1 MTLHYE
7 TKTKNINLFL
17 NKDQLLSK
25 AATEGCSSEICRSFE
40 NYGPNLLTIPLKK
53 LIWKSEK
60 LKMWLEACNFAKM
73 NLFTGII

>member
-53 LIWKSEK
+53 LI
-60 LKMWLEACNFAKM
+60 
-73 NLFTGII
+73 